1 MKPILTKADLQ
12 DYKKQ
17 IERQK
22 AVLEHSLIFNDQ
34 EKQDV
39 IKYYDGIIALC
50 ERKERTNHIEVIEPT
65 YL

>member
-1 MKPILTKADLQ
+1 MKPIVSQIDLQ
-12 DYKKQ
+12 EYQKQ

-39 IKYYDGIIALC
+39 LKCYDGIIDLC
-50 ERKERTNHIEVIEPT
+50 KRKVAINDIQVVDFAT
-65 YL
+65 L